1 MWNRLPP
8 TLPSE
13 RLHYVRC
20 DTNHEHPPVGRR
32 EGTVQIDESIL
43 WSLMDQSPNALMAL
57 SIASD
62 LSVLS
67 VAYVNPAFTRLTEYA
82 PADILKRDPNILE
95 GVSTSP
101 LLVDET
107 RTLVREGVS
116 MSRWQTSLYKKSGKE
131 FTAHV
136 SLSLLQNRKGQYTHG
151 IVTLHDLDEA
161 RWEDELQRQ
170 SERFLQ
176 RIAQTLPAVLFI
188 YDSHNDHLRYVSHE
202 ALTILGYLPEELTTL
217 TMQELQSLVHDN
229 DLDRVT
235 QQMNHLQHHPAEAP
249 VEFECRV
256 RHRDGE
262 WKWLL
267 LRCSMFDEGV
277 EEPPS
282 EIIGVVLDITDSRRM
297 REQLDQLSRL
307 ESLGR
312 LAGGVAHDFNNLLTI
327 IQNCAEMAR
336 ATLSSEHPAWGHLSS
351 ILEASQRAGEL
362 TSQMVAF
369 ARKQIVAPEDFDLNE
384 TLKEM
389 QPLLSSLLS
398 ENIRLETVLQPN
410 LWQVHAD
417 RLQVEQVIL
426 NMVLNARDA
435 MPNGGTLTIES
446 QNASILGQKA
456 AQHAQT
462 EPGEYVELSI
472 SDTGIGMD
480 EQTLS
485 RIFEPFFTTKA
496 HGAGLG
502 LSTCYGIVRQAG
514 GYIWVDS
521 EPGKGSIFKIY
532 LPRAK
537 GEQPHSAVKTV
548 ASPTEGGQETI
559 LLVEDN
565 DAVREV
571 VATVLQEHGYHV
583 LQAADGIQALAI
595 AENLQG
601 PLHLLLTD
609 VVMPGMNG
617 VELAQQV
624 RQRLPEVKVL
634 YTSGYTESTLG
645 QHDISQEGTA
655 FLAKPYRPSQLVS
668 KVRELLD
675 TT

>member
-1 MWNRLPP
+1 M
-8 TLPSE
+8 
-13 RLHYVRC
+13 
-20 DTNHEHPPVGRR
+20 
-32 EGTVQIDESIL
+32 QIDESIL
-43 WSLMDQSPNALMAL
+43 WSLMDQSSDALMAL
-57 SIASD
+57 TIASD
-62 LSVLS
+62 LSALS
-67 VAYVNPAFTRLTEYA
+67 VAHVNSAFTRLTEYD

-95 GVSTSP
+95 GVSTAP
-101 LLVDET
+101 LLMDET

-116 MSRWQTSLYKKSGKE
+116 VSRWQTSLYKKSGKE

-136 SLSLLQNRKGQYTHG
+136 ALNLLQNREGQYTYG

-161 RWEDELQRQ
+161 RREDDLQRQ

-188 YDSHNDHLRYVSHE
+188 YDSHDDRLRYVSHE
-202 ALTILGYLPEELTTL
+202 ALTILGYLPEKLTSL
-217 TMQELQSLVHDN
+217 TVQELQSLVHEN
-229 DLDRVT
+229 DLARLM
-235 QQMNHLQHHPAEAP
+235 QRMNHLQSHPADAP
-249 VEFECRV
+249 IEFECRV

-267 LRCSMFDEGV
+267 LRCSMFDEGM
-277 EEPPS
+277 EAPPS

-327 IQNCAEMAR
+327 IQNCAEMSK
-336 ATLSSEHPAWGHLSS
+336 ATLSPENPAWGHLNS
-351 ILEASQRAGEL
+351 ILEASYRAGEL

-369 ARKQIVAPEDFDLNE
+369 ARKQIVAPEDVDLNK
-384 TLKEM
+384 TLSEM
-389 QPLLSSLLS
+389 QPLLSSLLA
-398 ENIRLETVLQPN
+398 ENVRLETVLQQN
-410 LWQVHAD
+410 LWLVRVD
-417 RLQVEQVIL
+417 RLQIEQVIL

-435 MPNGGTLTIES
+435 MPNGGTLTIAS
-446 QNASILGQKA
+446 QNVSIKEQLVA
-456 AQHAQT
+456 HPAQT
-462 EPGEYVELSI
+462 QLKEYVELSI

-485 RIFEPFFTTKA
+485 RIFEPFFTTKTS
-496 HGAGLG
+496 GSGLG
-502 LSTCYGIVRQAG
+502 LSTCYGIVSQAG
-514 GYIWVDS
+514 GYISATS
-521 EPGKGSIFKIY
+521 ELGKGSTFKIY

-537 GEQPHSAVKTV
+537 GEQSHSTVKAT
-548 ASPTEGGQETI
+548 ASQTEGGQETI
-559 LLVEDN
+559 LVVEDN

-571 VATVLQEHGYHV
+571 VATVLRDRGYQV
-583 LQAADGIQALAI
+583 LQAADAMQALAI
-595 AENLQG
+595 VDNLQA

-634 YTSGYTESTLG
+634 YTSGYTENVLFERDVS
-645 QHDISQEGTA
+645 HEGTA
-655 FLAKPYRPSQLVS
+655 FLAKPYRPDQLAS

-675 TT
+675 AR